1 MGAFGGRRVG
11 GLPRFGELIGP
22 AGRPDHRPQSL
33 WRAAMNLIL
42 DVSDWLMGNSTA
54 LGATSAAIAIA
65 AGVTGWLKRAS
76 WLMVDRPRIH
86 AVTNPR
92 DHHIKAVEAMQGYF
106 PRPERDPPGLLARR
120 IRESRYG
127 WFGTARSDFPIVC
140 LCYERRGKVLLFLT
154 CQYHIK
160 TGTIFFWYLLG
171 HKAAERARGGIGE
184 GGVAYD
190 HDDDECATKLI
201 DRMLEICDR
210 LGGRNSHWRQVIAE
224 LDIEDLQTARG
235 KMRLFQE
242 YGKTVGKS
250 PAPRVF
256 KAEAP
261 FVMPVHDP
269 DMLDRRQEHETPG
282 WFLFAPHEPT
292 DYLQRDGN
300 YYITRDKLATLYGV
314 LEQSYAIADDPAYN
328 AYLSDFFQKLA
339 GEAPDITRLE
349 HERRNMR

>member
-1 MGAFGGRRVG
+1 
-11 GLPRFGELIGP
+11 
-22 AGRPDHRPQSL
+22 
-33 WRAAMNLIL
+33 MNLIF
-42 DVSDWLMGNSTA
+42 DISDWLRGNSTA

-65 AGVTGWLKRAS
+65 GGVSAWLARAS
-76 WLMVDRPRIH
+76 WLLGDHPRIH

-127 WFGTARSDFPIVC
+127 WFGTARSDFPIIC

-154 CQYHIK
+154 CQYHVR

-171 HKAAERARGGIGE
+171 YKAAERARGMIGD
-184 GGVAYD
+184 GGVPYD

-201 DRMLEICDR
+201 DRMLASCNR
-210 LGGRNSHWRQVIAE
+210 LGGRKSHWRQVIAE

-235 KMRLFQE
+235 KMRLFQD
-242 YGKTVGKS
+242 YAKTLSKD
-250 PAPRVF
+250 PPPHVF

-269 DMLDRRQEHETPG
+269 DMLDHRQEHEMPG
-282 WFLFAPHEPT
+282 WFLFAPHEPQ
-292 DYLQRDGN
+292 DYLQRDGD
-300 YYITRDKLATLYGV
+300 YYITRDQMATLYGV
-314 LEQSYAIADDPAYN
+314 LEQSYALDDQPKYK
-328 AYLSDFFQKLA
+328 AYLSEFFQKLA
-339 GEAPDITRLE
+339 SEVPNVTRLA
-349 HERRNMR
+349 HDRGNMR